1 VRLLLDQNLSPRLL
15 TALDD
20 LFPGSTHV
28 REVGLQAA
36 DDDSVWR
43 YAAAEGLTIVSK
55 DADLSSA
62 RGKVRSSRL
71 GSLATERYY
80 RARYYHTDL
89 QRFISEDP
97 IGFAGGDP
105 NLYAYVGN
113 NPLSFRDPHGRFA
126 DPVTVAIT
134 TVILAAWIGLSF
146 GGDQTPVL
154 TGRNSHDDDKP
165 YERIAFGQKRISYR
179 FGNYVTLYTMAL
191 GISLGAQPE
200 LEVTRFEGQLA
211 AVNNRTLA
219 AYGIAGIRPI
229 NLIPLEFKS
238 LAPEQKLRFYEPGV
252 PSFVIPVTRDR
263 AGNDVLFEVEAPR

>member
-1 VRLLLDQNLSPRLL
+1 MSEDQILSPRLL

-97 IGFAGGDP
+97 IGFDGGL
-105 NLYAYVGN
+105 NVFAFANN
-113 NPLSFRDPHGRFA
+113 NPLLYVDPAGLKALICSR
-126 DPVTVAIT
+126 P
-134 TVILAAWIGLSF
+134 LAAGRVF
-146 GGDQTPVL
+146 GRHAYIVP
-154 TGRNSHDDDKP
+154 DDTV
-165 YERIAFGQKRISYR
+165 G
-179 FGNYVTLYTMAL
+179 
-191 GISLGAQPE
+191 
-200 LEVTRFEGQLA
+200 
-211 AVNNRTLA
+211 
-219 AYGIAGIRPI
+219 
-229 NLIPLEFKS
+229 
-238 LAPEQKLRFYEPGV
+238 
-252 PSFVIPVTRDR
+252 
-263 AGNDVLFEVEAPR
+263 